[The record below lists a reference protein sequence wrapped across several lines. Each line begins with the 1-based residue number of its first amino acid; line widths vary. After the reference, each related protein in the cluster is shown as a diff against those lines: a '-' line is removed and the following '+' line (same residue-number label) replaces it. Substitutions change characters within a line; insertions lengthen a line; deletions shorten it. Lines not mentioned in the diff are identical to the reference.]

1 MVSFR
6 LDEKQKILVIL
17 LKSSD
22 SNSSFWMLSFS
33 NDICRYV
40 WMDVVEQFNST
51 VLCISHM
58 PTWYAIWR
66 ICCELETEVVLVAED
81 NYLVVNLLWAT
92 SSDKHTIWFASAT
105 FLGPRSSWGVCVCV
119 YMYDFWNNLAGS
131 IQVPFPLHFQDP
143 SDKKSG
149 SSYVTVISIS
159 RINSLNFCF
168 WSV

>member
-33 NDICRYV
+33 SDICRYV

-119 YMYDFWNNLAGS
+119 YICMIFEIIWQALFKYLF
-131 IQVPFPLHFQDP
+131 H
-143 SDKKSG
+143 
-149 SSYVTVISIS
+149 YIS
-159 RINSLNFCF
+159 RIRQTRNLALRMLQLFLYQE
-168 WSV
+168 

>member
-131 IQVPFPLHFQDP
+131 IQVPFTLHF
-143 SDKKSG
+143 
-149 SSYVTVISIS
+149 
-159 RINSLNFCF
+159 RIRQTRNLALRMLQLFLYQE
-168 WSV
+168 